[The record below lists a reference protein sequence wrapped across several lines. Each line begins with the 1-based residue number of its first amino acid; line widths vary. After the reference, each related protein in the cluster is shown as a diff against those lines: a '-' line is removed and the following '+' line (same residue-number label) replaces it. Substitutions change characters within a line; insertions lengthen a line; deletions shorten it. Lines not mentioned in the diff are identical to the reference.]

1 MEYKKTTP
9 WNGRV
14 TVLNIFIRIRKTVKF
29 WTESFWFPR
38 CFDFSVLYYMHIV
51 NIYFCSVMMYRN
63 YILWVVYH
71 YSTTKFFNK
80 LQRLARGSMVP
91 RYLLIYLRYAIKET
105 DHTYVLFFYLILHY
119 VAILSA
125 EKLSDFFHPLI
136 HQREMT
142 AGHYSECIKGRLL
155 WYGGNSYNECMVCC
169 RQ

>member
-1 MEYKKTTP
+1 MA
-9 WNGRV
+9 WNTRRWCGTFSLEFV
-14 TVLNIFIRIRKTVKF
+14 KPLNF
-29 WTESFWFPR
+29 EQNHLDFPD
-38 CFDFSVLYYMHIV
+38 FLDFSVLFYMHIV
-51 NIYFCSVMMYRN
+51 NIYFCSVMIYRN

-155 WYGGNSYNECMVCC
+155 WYGSNSYNECMVCC